1 MIPISDETKKVYEK
15 DVVPGFITILIGDQ
29 LYPAETLYPAEDLY
43 PKGGQFDE
51 NGWVEGSLSITE
63 ALCSKE
69 TLDYKSVEANKMEVE
84 LASEEGNKNEFN
96 GLAVQV
102 SQTVNAE
109 VIPLGSFTVSNT
121 EREGDYYTKITAYD
135 DMKKFIDTDVTD
147 WWNTGVTFPIT
158 IRNLL
163 LSLCKQVGVEQALPD
178 SWTNSDVEIKQN
190 TYADSV
196 TGSDILGMIQEA
208 CGLFFHTNRKNQ
220 LVVITGATD
229 ETEFKHTAI
238 YEDPTIAEYTIP
250 GITGVQIKS
259 TDDDIGTLY
268 GEKTTVYQ
276 VTGNYLLLDKT
287 DEERKT
293 IAKGILA
300 NIGGKPYKPF
310 SAKVKARNYIECGDP
325 IKITTYNGNTS
336 SFMLLS
342 RTMTEQGLITDEIEV
357 KGKANTVNNPRSNS
371 KKIETLNKRAHEIT
385 ETLDEYSSRFTDI
398 ETEQTEQGKK
408 ITETQSQIKQ
418 TADEINLSVSKSIT
432 ETKAYADNVANTAES
447 NAKSDTADKLK
458 SYSTTTEMNSAIRQ
472 TVDEIN
478 LSVSKTYTSKDE
490 LGNTLTSYTKKAE
503 IIATINNDT
512 SNVKISADKLSLVF
526 GNTPGQQIT
535 ASSINTSSVSNYGDG
550 VKFDGN
556 GQIGFS
562 SSRRIGLWNYWDT
575 AHNTRANIAVLSV
588 ENSTASLGLYNY
600 DSSGNLRNR
609 MFMQAGPDDQWTYIN
624 NYDSSEVLKGR
635 LYIGSDMTF
644 IAAGSAAKDANVRAA
659 PAYTGLFIG
668 NMPKV
673 AATSTA
679 TDLNGEH
686 LHLFGGSRAH
696 GDSFSLGITGDGR
709 VTAFNG
715 ANVGYTVVSTGVSG
729 GDGNHP
735 ITFGWNS
742 SKLICWVDT
751 NQVWSTSD
759 ARAKKNV
766 KTIEDDYLEA
776 VGEVDLKEFN
786 FKTKPYDPDVLHFG
800 VVAQNIILHLKRHNL
815 SADKL
820 GMVYR
825 VGKPGVE
832 EDELAGTYCVDKEEF
847 LIARVAYDEKRI
859 AALEEKLKEVTA

>member
-1 MIPISDETKKVYEK
+1 MIPISDETKKVYEN

-63 ALCSKE
+63 ALCSAE
-69 TLDYKSVEANKMEVE
+69 TLDYKRVEANKMEVK

-109 VIPLGSFTVSNT
+109 VIPLGSFTVSST

-158 IRNLL
+158 IKNLL

-178 SWTNSDVEIKQN
+178 SWTNSDVDIKQN

-196 TGSDILGMIQEA
+196 KGSDILGMIQDA

-220 LVVITGATD
+220 LVVITGAAD

-310 SAKVKARNYIECGDP
+310 SAKVKARNYVECGDP

-357 KGKANTVNNPRSNS
+357 KGKANIVNNPRSNS
-371 KKIETLNKRAHEIT
+371 KKIETLNKRAHEII
-385 ETLDEYSSRFTDI
+385 ETLNEYSSRFTNL

-432 ETKAYADNVANTAES
+432 ETKAYADSAASAAES
-447 NAKSDTADKLK
+447 SAKSDTADKLK
-458 SYSTTTEMNSAIRQ
+458 SYSTTTEMNSAI
-472 TVDEIN
+472 TAKADEIN
-478 LSVSKTYTSKDE
+478 LSVSKTYTSKDD

-503 IIATINNDT
+503 IIADINGDT
-512 SNVKISADKLSLVF
+512 SEVKISADKIEFNGSATFNTAVESATSSMGYTTDFDLTRATADMVTGYMLKTKGQTIINGDNITTGTINCNLLNGGVIKGQVIQGGTITGTTMKTTKLTF
-526 GNTPGQQIT
+526 GDGTNDVTVQDADGSTKHKAGIMLGG
-535 ASSINTSSVSNYGDG
+535 AGDLYINTDVIKYVNYTLPDSYYTMISAYDTTVIYAYSPDG
-550 VKFDGN
+550 
-556 GQIGFS
+556 Q
-562 SSRRIGLWNYWDT
+562 
-575 AHNTRANIAVLSV
+575 
-588 ENSTASLGLYNY
+588 
-600 DSSGNLRNR
+600 SSGSAHMSVTAYSPTHYDFGMIGALTNASYWAYVGGGIDSDNPSGSTVELRLTV
-609 MFMQAGPDDQWTYIN
+609 ADQTVGFELNSGTTARLYVGETAV
-624 NYDSSEVLKGR
+624 SSEVNR
-635 LYIGSDMTF
+635 IYINRTTSAFYSQSGKQEFEITDDKIGILQSSNDKKTWKYIFWATYEDGGYHIADWNNNTSIWSDGSEMY
-644 IAAGSAAKDANVRAA
+644 IKAKDTNNN
-659 PAYTGLFIG
+659 Y
-668 NMPKV
+668 
-673 AATSTA
+673 
-679 TDLNGEH
+679 
-686 LHLFGGSRAH
+686 
-696 GDSFSLGITGDGR
+696 
-709 VTAFNG
+709 
-715 ANVGYTVVSTGVSG
+715 SG
-729 GDGNHP
+729 
-735 ITFGWNS
+735 
-742 SKLICWVDT
+742 
-751 NQVWSTSD
+751 
-759 ARAKKNV
+759 
-766 KTIEDDYLEA
+766 
-776 VGEVDLKEFN
+776 
-786 FKTKPYDPDVLHFG
+786 
-800 VVAQNIILHLKRHNL
+800 
-815 SADKL
+815 
-820 GMVYR
+820 YR
-825 VGKPGVE
+825 VRWVWL
-832 EDELAGTYCVDKEEF
+832 DNHWVLCAN
-847 LIARVAYDEKRI
+847 
-859 AALEEKLKEVTA
+859 

>member
-1 MIPISDETKKVYEK
+1 MIPISDETKEVYEK

-109 VIPLGSFTVSNT
+109 VIPLGSFTVSST

-158 IRNLL
+158 IKNLL

-196 TGSDILGMIQEA
+196 KGSDILGMIQEA

-220 LVVITGATD
+220 LVVITGAAD

-276 VTGNYLLLDKT
+276 IIGNYLLLDKT

-293 IAKGILA
+293 MAKGILA

-371 KKIETLNKRAHEIT
+371 KKIETLNKRTHEIT
-385 ETLDEYSSRFTDI
+385 ETLNEYSSRFTNL

-418 TADEINLSVSKSIT
+418 TADEINLSVSK
-432 ETKAYADNVANTAES
+432 
-447 NAKSDTADKLK
+447 
-458 SYSTTTEMNSAIRQ
+458 
-472 TVDEIN
+472 
-478 LSVSKTYTSKDE
+478 TYTSKDD

-503 IIATINNDT
+503 IIADINGDT
-512 SNVKISADKLSLVF
+512 SEVKISADKIEFSGSATFTSAVEDATNSMGYTTDFDLTQATADMVTGYMLKTKGQTIINGDNITTGTINCNLLNGGIIKGQVIQGGTITGTTMKTTKLTFGDADNSVTVQDADGSTKHKAGIMLGGAGEIFLNTDIIKYINYTLPDNYYTMLSAYDTTQFFANSPDDPHSGSAHIGITAHSPTYYEGGMVCIAKNYLCASEITGGIDTTNPEYSDITLHLKANDQTVGF
-526 GNTPGQQIT
+526 ELKGGTTARIYVGNT
-535 ASSINTSSVSNYGDG
+535 AVSSQVN
-550 VKFDGN
+550 
-556 GQIGFS
+556 
-562 SSRRIGLWNYWDT
+562 
-575 AHNTRANIAVLSV
+575 
-588 ENSTASLGLYNY
+588 
-600 DSSGNLRNR
+600 
-609 MFMQAGPDDQWTYIN
+609 
-624 NYDSSEVLKGR
+624 R
-635 LYIGSDMTF
+635 LYINTEYSMLYAPAGKQRFEADDDKIGITQSSNDKKTWRYIFWATYADGGYHIADWYNNTGIWSDGSEMYVK
-644 IAAGSAAKDANVRAA
+644 AKDTN
-659 PAYTGLFIG
+659 G
-668 NMPKV
+668 N
-673 AATSTA
+673 
-679 TDLNGEH
+679 
-686 LHLFGGSRAH
+686 
-696 GDSFSLGITGDGR
+696 
-709 VTAFNG
+709 
-715 ANVGYTVVSTGVSG
+715 Y
-729 GDGNHP
+729 
-735 ITFGWNS
+735 S
-742 SKLICWVDT
+742 S
-751 NQVWSTSD
+751 
-759 ARAKKNV
+759 
-766 KTIEDDYLEA
+766 
-776 VGEVDLKEFN
+776 
-786 FKTKPYDPDVLHFG
+786 
-800 VVAQNIILHLKRHNL
+800 
-815 SADKL
+815 
-820 GMVYR
+820 YR
-825 VGKPGVE
+825 VRWVWL
-832 EDELAGTYCVDKEEF
+832 DNHWVLCAN
-847 LIARVAYDEKRI
+847 
-859 AALEEKLKEVTA
+859 